1 MTFGEAVISFYV
13 NSFNFRGRA
22 SRSEYWWSALYQ
34 LLFIVVAITVSSII
48 EIMYFLFLIFLLL
61 SIIPSISV
69 TIRRL
74 HDTDKP
80 WYNILI
86 SCIPYIGSL
95 ILLFFLALE
104 GTKGK
109 NKFGFPPSLSAVSS
123 LNFPKANVFNTTK
136 LSSLYKDVSQQKDN
150 TQEQAFSKTEQ
161 NHDDL

>member
-22 SRSEYWWSALYQ
+22 SRSEYWWTALYQ
-34 LLFIVVAITVSSII
+34 ILFVVVAITVSSII
-48 EIMYFLFLIFLLL
+48 EILYFLFLIVFLL

-80 WYNILI
+80 WYIILI

-95 ILLFFLALE
+95 ILLFFLTQE
-104 GTKGK
+104 STTGK
-109 NKFGFPPSLSAVSS
+109 NRFGFPPSLSAVSN
-123 LNFPKANVFNTTK
+123 LNYPKENVFNATK
-136 LSSLYKDVSQQKDN
+136 LSSLYKDVSGQKDN
-150 TQEQAFSKTEQ
+150 IQEQAFSKTEQ
-161 NHDDL
+161 NNDDL

>member
-34 LLFIVVAITVSSII
+34 ILFIVVAITVSSII
-48 EIMYFLFLIFLLL
+48 EIMYFLFLIVLLL

-80 WYNILI
+80 WYIILLT
-86 SCIPYIGSL
+86 CIPYLGAL
-95 ILLFFLALE
+95 ILVYFLALE
-104 GTKGK
+104 GTNGK
-109 NKFGFPPSLSAVSS
+109 NKFGFPPSSS
-123 LNFPKANVFNTTK
+123 TASNLNFPNANVFNATK

-150 TQEQAFSKTEQ
+150 PQEQTFSKPEQ